1 MKRFVWISVASF
13 VALIC
18 FTVYAQAQ
26 SAPQSGCKLDGT
38 GCLLFGDL
46 KLTGTGGVTNTSTS
60 TFVTTAGLSPLS
72 NLIQTSG
79 VYSFGLSF
87 QNKAIV
93 HQILDAANK
102 QTTVDKYSDRALDFL
117 IDPWKLNAGVS
128 WGQTL
133 QTQRGV
139 LTDKLMDQTVFKVE
153 LDYTLGIDTVMEH
166 LGLFQKTGK

>member
-1 MKRFVWISVASF
+1 MKNVVWISVVGF

-18 FTVYAQAQ
+18 FTVCAQAQ

-46 KLTGTGGVTNTSTS
+46 KLTGAGGITNTSTS

-72 NLIQTSG
+72 NLIQTSD

-93 HQILDAANK
+93 HQFLDLINK
-102 QTTVDKYSDRALDFL
+102 QTTVDKYSNRALDFL
-117 IDPWKLNAGVS
+117 IDPWRLNAGVS

-139 LTDKLMDQTVFKVE
+139 LTDKLMDQVIFKAE

-166 LGLFQKTGK
+166 LGWFQRTGK